1 MSLYSSRIVSQ
12 RSAGSGSIVLHIV
25 VRVRMRMT
33 CARRADRELLCPA
46 HSTPRPRRTVSCFI
60 RVVQNALTV
69 VPFCVTV
76 TFPAPEQLLTSTA
89 GGCTAAVGRRREIP
103 PRLRKFQVRFARAP
117 S

>member
-1 MSLYSSRIVSQ
+1 
-12 RSAGSGSIVLHIV
+12 
-25 VRVRMRMT
+25 MRMT
-33 CARRADRELLCPA
+33 CARRADREADRELCIRGVENA
-46 HSTPRPRRTVSCFI
+46 HTV
-60 RVVQNALTV
+60 A
-69 VPFCVTV
+69 PFSFTV